1 MYLGISAIFRGKM
14 CDNNS
19 TEARTEEME
28 GYCCRQGI
36 KCYNIT

>member
-1 MYLGISAIFRGKM
+1 MFWGISAIFRSKM

-19 TEARTEEME
+19 TKARTEEME
-28 GYCCRQGI
+28 GYCCIQGI